1 MTVNEGL
8 VNKYSLVKG
17 AARRARQLQ
26 SGAPPLMASSST
38 KFCRVAQDEIRQGH
52 VTFMVMQKAVA
63 PALDKRL

>member
-1 MTVNEGL
+1 
-8 VNKYSLVKG
+8 
-17 AARRARQLQ
+17 
-26 SGAPPLMASSST
+26 MASSST